1 PRRRLARPDQPQPPG
16 RVRRRGA
23 GRRDAAARPAG
34 RTGLAPRPRHLR
46 RTGGRIMSEHPGQRR
61 LWPYLIPLLVI
72 IVALLG
78 TVFFPFVNPPP
89 LWFGLPSVG
98 VWSALWVLAIA
109 PALVLVEH
117 LSGYARADD
126 RRGAGASGQASADGQ
141 AGPEATR

>member
-1 PRRRLARPDQPQPPG
+1 MSQSAGPRQ
-16 RVRRRGA
+16 
-23 GRRDAAARPAG
+23 
-34 RTGLAPRPRHLR
+34 
-46 RTGGRIMSEHPGQRR
+46 
-61 LWPYLIPLLVI
+61 LWPYLIPMLVI

-78 TVFFPFVNPPP
+78 TVFFPFVNTAT

-126 RRGAGASGQASADGQ
+126 SRGEGASGQAGTDGRTD
-141 AGPEATR
+141 PEVTR